1 MTSPARRPSLYTI
14 PAGTPF
20 LDALA
25 AGLLAQA
32 GDDPGALS
40 KMTVLLPTRRACRSL
55 AEAFLRRGDGRP
67 VLLPTLTPLGDL
79 DEDELA
85 MIGTSGAEASL
96 SAGNGFN
103 APPAVSGL
111 RRQMMLS
118 RMILALDKTGT
129 TPDQAA
135 RLALELAR
143 LLDQVH
149 TERLSL
155 ENLKTLVPDVFA
167 AHWQKTL
174 AFLKIL
180 TDHWPG
186 VLGAEGCLDPAARR
200 NLLLEAQAEA
210 WRASPPADPV
220 IAAGSTGSIP
230 ATADLL
236 GVIARLP
243 QGSVVLPGLER
254 HEDEKTWAALG
265 PSHPQFGMKRLLE
278 HLGVLPRDVADW
290 PAPGVEE
297 TPPSRAGLI
306 NGALRP
312 ASAPAPHESVGAARE
327 ALDGVTRIDCP
338 SPREEAGVIA
348 LIMREALETEGKT
361 CALVTPDRG
370 LARRVATELERWGVD
385 VDDSA
390 GRPLA
395 QTPPGGFFRLCA
407 RMAAD
412 GFAPVSLLAL
422 CKHPLAGGGMEP
434 ARFRSL
440 IRKLEVSV
448 LRGPRPGEGVAGL
461 RAAVTQSNHK
471 SLGDFLGILEAAS
484 APLADL
490 LGENSV
496 PLSALITAHAAMAE
510 ALAASADLPGAD
522 RIWAKDAGR
531 ALAAFVSEL
540 NEASEVLGDIKGRS
554 YPALFDTLM
563 AGRVVRPGH
572 GRHPRLQILGL
583 MEARLLHADVMILG
597 GLNENTWPPEA
608 KANPWMSRPMMTAF
622 GLPVPERRIGLAA
635 HDFTQAFSA
644 PRVFLTRAAR
654 IEGTPSVP
662 SRWLLKLEN
671 RLLGMEDA
679 LPGDTRWLG
688 LYGLL
693 DRAPGPPALI
703 APPEPKPPVGARP
716 RRLSV
721 TQIETWIR
729 DPYAVYARMV
739 LGLRPLDPLDADP
752 GAAERGTF
760 IHDALERFVRE
771 FPEDLPQTALDRL
784 VQIGEDVFREHLTRP
799 GVRAFWWPRFE
810 RIAHWFVDWERQR
823 RGQGRKNL
831 AVEAT
836 GRLVIAAPAG
846 DFTLTARADRID
858 ALAGGGLSIIDYKTG
873 TIPTFKQ
880 DKSGFSPQLSLEA
893 AMASKGCFEGL
904 DAKDVEELAYI
915 KLSGGRIP
923 GKETALKQDVGETA
937 ADSLSGLT
945 KLIATFDFPE
955 TPYRSRPRPMFE
967 NRYGDYDHLA
977 RVKEWSSG
985 DGEAE

>member
-1 MTSPARRPSLYTI
+1 MTSSAGNPSLYTI
-14 PAGTPF
+14 PAGMPF

-25 AGLLAQA
+25 AGLSAQA
-32 GDDPGALS
+32 GDDPAALS

-55 AEAFLRRGDGRP
+55 AEAFLRQGGGRP
-67 VLLPTLTPLGDL
+67 VLLPNLTPLGDL

-85 MIGTSGAEASL
+85 MMGTEPPLNAAD
-96 SAGNGFN
+96 GFN
-103 APPAVSGL
+103 IPPAVSGL
-111 RRQMMLS
+111 HRQMMLS

-155 ENLKTLVPDVFA
+155 EKLKTLVPDVFA

-186 VLGAEGCLDPAARR
+186 VLAAEGCLDPAARR
-200 NLLLEAQAEA
+200 NLLIEAQAEA
-210 WRASPPADPV
+210 WRASPPADPI

-243 QGSVVLPGLER
+243 KGAVVLPGLER
-254 HEDEKTWAALG
+254 HQDEETWAALG
-265 PSHPQFGMKRLLE
+265 PSHPQFGMKRLLD
-278 HLGVLPRDVADW
+278 HLGLAPRNVADW
-290 PAPGVEE
+290 PAPGIEE
-297 TPPSRAGLI
+297 TPPSRAALI

-312 ASAPAPHESVGAARE
+312 ASTPVPPEDAGAVGE
-327 ALDGVTRIDCP
+327 ALDGITRIDCP

-348 LIMREALETEGKT
+348 LIMRETLETEAKT

-385 VDDSA
+385 IDDSA

-395 QTPPGGFFRLCA
+395 QTPPGGFFRLCL

-434 ARFRSL
+434 VRFRSL
-440 IRKLEVSV
+440 IRKLEISA
-448 LRGPRPGEGVAGL
+448 LRGPRPGDGIAGL
-461 RAAVTQSNHK
+461 RAALTHK
-471 SLGDFLGILEAAS
+471 NREPLAACLDILENAS
-484 APLADL
+484 AALTGL
-490 LGENSV
+490 LGKDAVS
-496 PLSALITAHAAMAE
+496 LSSLITAHTAMAE
-510 ALAASADLPGAD
+510 ALAATAD
-522 RIWAKDAGR
+522 RTGMDSLWAKDAGR

-540 NEASEVLGDIKGRS
+540 NEASGLLGDIKGRS

-608 KANPWMSRPMMTAF
+608 KANPWMSRPMMNAF
-622 GLPVPERRIGLAA
+622 GLPTPERRIGLAA

-654 IEGTPSVP
+654 VEGTPNVP

-671 RLLGMEDA
+671 RLLGMDVVMETN
-679 LPGDTRWLG
+679 TRWLG

-693 DRAPGPPALI
+693 DRAPGPPSPI
-703 APPEPKPPVGARP
+703 APPEPRPPLSARP
-716 RRLSV
+716 RQLSV
-721 TQIETWIR
+721 TQVETWIR
-729 DPYAVYARMV
+729 DPYAIYARKV
-739 LGLRPLDPLDADP
+739 LGLNPLDPIDADP

-760 IHDALERFVRE
+760 IHDALEKFVRE
-771 FPEDLPQTALDRL
+771 FPEDLPEKALDRL
-784 VQIGEDVFREHLTRP
+784 IEIGEGVFQEHLARP
-799 GVRAFWWPRFE
+799 GVRAFWWPRFL
-810 RIAHWFVDWERQR
+810 RIAHWFIGWERQR
-823 RGQGRKNL
+823 RGQGQKNL
-831 AVEAT
+831 AVEVK
-836 GRLVIAAPAG
+836 GRLVIAAPTG
-846 DFTLTARADRID
+846 DFILTARADRID
-858 ALAGGGLSIIDYKTG
+858 ARTDGGLVLIDYKTG
-873 TIPTFKQ
+873 APPSAKQ
-880 DKSGFSPQLSLEA
+880 VESGLTPQLSLEA
-893 AMASKGCFEGL
+893 AMGSKGCFEGI
-904 DAKDVEELAYI
+904 DAADVAQLIYV
-915 KLSGGRIP
+915 KLSGARTP
-923 GKETALKQDVGETA
+923 GEEKVLKLDVPEVAENALT
-937 ADSLSGLT
+937 GLT
-945 KLIATFDFPE
+945 EYIATFDFPK

-967 NRYGDYDHLA
+967 SRYGDYSHLA
-977 RVKEWSSG
+977 RIKEWSSG
-985 DGEAE
+985 GGGE